1 MPIIDWIVLGGIGLL
16 VREGMKK
23 ERAEREE
30 AAARMQQYEHEA
42 RISRNEWQRKLN
54 VNAERLRIQCS
65 YADGISFEEFES
77 IAYQAKS
84 RLQRITSLRINNGIV
99 YCTVVSQSGAT
110 DWDFRVDFNDWGH
123 ITGTYWTKT
132 ENTDSSIPGHF
143 GSNMS
148 SAICQLLRDKGIRL
162 PDYSD
167 AVDDNGDIGTPEGF
181 TFIRKRKKSIFRK
194 EEPQQ
199 ICCPHSS
206 SALVDEHVYVAISLL
221 KNAGFTNIRA
231 IPVKDLNNNSD
242 CYVYQVARVTL
253 NGSDRFSAGSYVAQ
267 DAEIIIQ
274 YHEKLEIVCPYSSMD
289 LQTQNYVVA
298 GDKLQA
304 LGFTQIYERPIR
316 DLVTGWVVKDG
327 SVEKVTVEQQN
338 TDDEAED
345 GTGEP
350 VLKRKKGYPF
360 DVKIVIHYHTFKQD
374 RARPSH
380 HAQTHVQQHSSTSQR
395 RSTKGGILSHILL
408 WVNISIMMTALLGTI
423 SNALT
428 NGDLSTLPAVVFFGV
443 MSFMFGI
450 LSFSPRETPCILGKR
465 SGLPKWCFVL
475 LCVVALPLL
484 IAITF
489 NATPV
494 LENLLFNPHNSD
506 TSAPIAYVM
515 PSEKPADPREYLTSD
530 GFTYYLTWNGK
541 AVLTGFAAEPAS
553 YLRIPS
559 ELDDHEIVE
568 IADYAFY
575 NCAGIET
582 VYISADIERIGNY
595 AFAGCTGFSYI
606 SLPSGLRDIG
616 DYAFAACTGLSSVTL
631 WDADEIGNYAF
642 YGCTALSSIS
652 IPSGTRKIGAHA
664 FEGCTKLSSV
674 TLWDADYIGDY
685 AFYGCKK
692 LSSVSIPTG
701 NKRIGAHAFE
711 GCTNLSSVTLWDAE
725 VIAEYAFASCT
736 KLSSISIPSGT
747 KKIEAYAFDGCVK
760 LRSITMWDD
769 DTVVDPLAFSNCP
782 NLDK

>member
-30 AAARMQQYEHEA
+30 AAAQMQQYEKEA

-54 VNAERLRIQCS
+54 VNAERLRIPCS
-65 YADGISFEEFES
+65 YDDGISFEEFES
-77 IAYQAKS
+77 IAHQAKS
-84 RLQRITSLRINNGIV
+84 RLRRITSLSINNGIV
-99 YCTVVSQSGAT
+99 YCTVESQSGAT

-167 AVDDNGDIGTPEGF
+167 AVDGNAEIGTPDGF
-181 TFIRKRKKSIFRK
+181 TFIKKRKKSIFRK
-194 EEPQQ
+194 EESPQ
-199 ICCPHSS
+199 IYFPHSS
-206 SALVDEHVYVAISLL
+206 SALVGEHVYAAISLL
-221 KNAGFTNIRA
+221 KSAGFTNIRA
-231 IPVKDLNNNSD
+231 IPVKDLDNSSD
-242 CYVYQVARVTL
+242 HYVYQVARVTL
-253 NGSDRFSAGSYVAQ
+253 NGSDRFSAGTYVAQ

-289 LQTQNYVVA
+289 LQTQNYIVA

-327 SVEKVTVEQQN
+327 SVEKVTVEQQT
-338 TDDEAED
+338 TDDDAED

-350 VLKRKKGYPF
+350 VLKRKKIYPF

-374 RARPSH
+374 RARPSQL
-380 HAQTHVQQHSSTSQR
+380 AQTHGQQHSSTSQQ
-395 RSTKGGILSHILL
+395 RSRKGGILSRILL

-423 SNALT
+423 SNALA

-443 MSFMFGI
+443 MSFMFGV
-450 LSFSPRETPCILGKR
+450 LSISPRETPCILGKQ

-475 LCVVALPLL
+475 LCIVALPVL

-489 NATPV
+489 NSTPA
-494 LENLLFNPHNSD
+494 LENLLFAPHSSD

-515 PSEKPADPREYLTSD
+515 PSEKPAATRDYLSAD
-530 GFTYYLTWNGK
+530 GFTYYLTRGGK
-541 AVLTGFAAEPAS
+541 AVITGFAAEPAS
-553 YLRIPS
+553 HLRIPS
-559 ELDDHEIVE
+559 EIDDHKIVE

-575 NCAGIET
+575 NCTGIET
-582 VYISADIERIGNY
+582 VYISADIEVVGDY

-606 SLPSGLRDIG
+606 NLPSGLRSIG
-616 DYAFAACTGLSSVTL
+616 DYAFASCTSLSSITL
-631 WDADEIGNYAF
+631 WEANEIGNYAF
-642 YGCTALSSIS
+642 YGCTSLSSIS

-664 FEGCTKLSSV
+664 FEGCTRLSSV

-685 AFYGCKK
+685 AFSGCTK

-701 NKRIGAHAFE
+701 NKRIGAH
-711 GCTNLSSVTLWDAE
+711 
-725 VIAEYAFASCT
+725 
-736 KLSSISIPSGT
+736 SSITWMNKVRHVWKMSCSPSQLTTSGVLSKDCPLRRSHASSQRADIPT
-747 KKIEAYAFDGCVK
+747 V
-760 LRSITMWDD
+760 MW
-769 DTVVDPLAFSNCP
+769 NG
-782 NLDK
+782 